1 MAPTESFGTDALGF
15 GGSGWQLLIRG
26 SKVKDLAEAETK
38 TKGYSD
44 VRSACKTR
52 GVNTVLWTIILRTA
66 SGSCVLP
73 DTRLSSGILRTENWR
88 AQLPGEARDRW
99 LSA

>member
-44 VRSACKTR
+44 VRSACITAE
-52 GVNTVLWTIILRTA
+52 VDTIRARPSHGENLLLECFT
-66 SGSCVLP
+66 LP
-73 DTRLSSGILRTENWR
+73 N
-88 AQLPGEARDRW
+88 
-99 LSA
+99 